1 MCDAI
6 QTVPLFCLIS
16 DHTLPKVIGAS
27 TGVVVLLVVV
37 GVVIWWV
44 LKKRKSRKENT
55 TGDYSIPKNFS
66 RSEFYKSKKVSF
78 CQGQVLM
85 KVK

>member
-1 MCDAI
+1 
-6 QTVPLFCLIS
+6 LIS
-16 DHTLPKVIGAS
+16 DHTLPIVTGAS
-27 TGVVVLLVVV
+27 TGVVVLVVVVV

-44 LKKRKSRKENT
+44 FKKRKSKKENT

-78 CQGQVLM
+78 LPRTNILV